1 MRGGG
6 GLRPAAVLFD
16 CDGVLADSEA
26 VANGAIA
33 DDLTERGW
41 VMSMEAAKAIFMG
54 TALPDMIPIIERH
67 LGRPLPADW
76 PRQIVRRIVARYDAG
91 ALDPIPGAQ
100 GAVEAVAE
108 AGIPMAVA
116 SNSGREELRTKAGIL
131 PFFRHFG
138 GRLLCFED
146 VARPKPHP
154 DLYIAAARLCGAD
167 PRDCVVVEDSVTG
180 ARAGVAAGCRVL
192 GFAHETPALD
202 LLEAGV
208 TEVFA
213 DHSALP
219 GLLGIA
225 PAGVAA

>member
-1 MRGGG
+1 MRG

-41 VMSMEAAKAIFMG
+41 PMSMEAAKAVFMG
-54 TALPDMIPIIERH
+54 TALPDMIPIIEEH
-67 LGRPLPADW
+67 LGRPLPLDW
-76 PRQIVRRIVARYDAG
+76 PRQIVDRILARYRAG
-91 ALDPIPGAQ
+91 DLDPIPGAQ
-100 GAVEAVAE
+100 EAVEAVAA
-108 AGIPMAVA
+108 AGIPIAIA
-116 SNSGREELRTKAGIL
+116 SNSGRDELRTKAGIL
-131 PFFRHFG
+131 PFFHHFQ

-154 DLYIAAARLCGAD
+154 DLYIAAARLCGAE
-167 PRDCVVVEDSVTG
+167 PQDCVVVEDSVTG
-180 ARAGVAAGCRVL
+180 ARAGIAAGCRVL
-192 GFAHETPALD
+192 GFAHETPAVD

-225 PAGVAA
+225 PMAGVLA

>member
-1 MRGGG
+1 MRG

-41 VMSMEAAKAIFMG
+41 PMSMEAAKAVFMG
-54 TALPDMIPIIERH
+54 TALPDMIPIIEEH

-76 PRQIVRRIVARYDAG
+76 PRRIVDRILARYRAG
-91 ALDPIPGAQ
+91 DLDPIPGARE
-100 GAVEAVAE
+100 AVEAVAA
-108 AGIPMAVA
+108 AGIPMAIA
-116 SNSGREELRTKAGIL
+116 SNSGRDELRTKAGIL
-131 PFFRHFG
+131 PFFHHFQ

-180 ARAGVAAGCRVL
+180 ARAGIAAGCRVL
-192 GFAHETPALD
+192 GFAHETPAMD

-208 TEVFA
+208 AEVFA

-225 PAGVAA
+225 PVAGALA

>member
-1 MRGGG
+1 MRGV
-6 GLRPAAVLFD
+6 LRPAAVLFD

-41 VMSMEAAKAIFMG
+41 AMSMEAAKAIFMG
-54 TALPDMIPIIERH
+54 MALPDMIPVIERH
-67 LGRPLPADW
+67 LGQPLPVDW
-76 PRQIVRRIVARYDAG
+76 PRQIVARIVARYHAG
-91 ALDPIPGAQ
+91 ALDPIPGAWD
-100 GAVEAVAE
+100 AVEAVAA

-116 SNSGREELRTKAGIL
+116 SNSGRDELRTKAGIL

-146 VARPKPHP
+146 VERPKPHP

-208 TEVFA
+208 AEVFA